1 MWSSKDISEFD
12 SHEFYP
18 RITKEGI
25 HRELD
30 SIIKLSNLS

>member
-1 MWSSKDISEFD
+1 LGL
-12 SHEFYP
+12 HEFYP
-18 RITKEGI
+18 RIITKEGI